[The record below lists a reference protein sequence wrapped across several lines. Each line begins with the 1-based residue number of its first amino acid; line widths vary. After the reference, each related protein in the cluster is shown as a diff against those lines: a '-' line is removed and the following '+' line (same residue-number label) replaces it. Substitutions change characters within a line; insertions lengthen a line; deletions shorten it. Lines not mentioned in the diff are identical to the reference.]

1 MVRDAGNW
9 NTLINR
15 GLLLA
20 PSVNY
25 LHKYPLE
32 SVYVETLGHVRKHI
46 VSFYRPSDFLTYFK
60 FQYSKVIHVTF
71 SFIDM
76 VLKFQVPTCKCFPRI
91 FPCTWGML
99 GLLPSFFSI
108 FLDYFTNSKSFKEDL
123 EKNRG
128 RAKPMFLHMASRR
141 ANEGPLY
148 CFIIDQN
155 KSTLS

>member
-99 GLLPSFFSI
+99 GLLPSFF
-108 FLDYFTNSKSFKEDL
+108 
-123 EKNRG
+123 
-128 RAKPMFLHMASRR
+128 
-141 ANEGPLY
+141 
-148 CFIIDQN
+148 
-155 KSTLS
+155 